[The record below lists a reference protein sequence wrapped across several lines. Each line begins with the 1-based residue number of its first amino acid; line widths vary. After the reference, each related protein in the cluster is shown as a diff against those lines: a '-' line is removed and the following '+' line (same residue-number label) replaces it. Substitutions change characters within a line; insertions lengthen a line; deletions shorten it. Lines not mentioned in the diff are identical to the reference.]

1 MFCRLASLSAIGLI
15 VWSAFVPVPHVAA
28 ERVWDN
34 ELKRYLTEQEMTHA
48 EVFLSE
54 EQALTLMFPTSKN
67 IRKELIRLAPEQKQS
82 IESRIGWKFPED
94 TFEVY
99 VGETGDHLDGYAM
112 VHNTIG
118 KHKPMTYIVGVDSKG
133 QVTNVELM
141 VFREA
146 RGSEIGRKRFNYQ
159 YEGKTVLDPVRV
171 NRDIINISGATMSVR
186 SMSAGVKRV
195 LVLVDEFYLKPQ
207 GIGSDTMAARQE
219 RGIFSGLFG
228 N

>member
-1 MFCRLASLSAIGLI
+1 MFYRLASLSAIGLI